1 MGQSCMPPME
11 DKDVERILFVTAH
24 PDDLDFGAGGT
35 IAQWTDAGIH
45 VSYCICTN
53 GDQGGSDLSVSR
65 DEMRKTRQREQTNAG
80 KVLGVSDIHFL
91 NYHDGLLEPTIG
103 LRKDIVRVIRK
114 VRPQRLVVQSPERNY
129 DRIFASHPDHLAA
142 AEAAMQAVYPDC
154 GNPFAFPDLLND
166 EGLEPWNVSEAWV
179 MTNEF
184 NDHFVDTTSTIER
197 KILALR
203 EHVSQIAD
211 MDAMGE
217 RIREWGATNAVAVGL
232 PEGRFAETYKVVAT
246 K

>member
-1 MGQSCMPPME
+1 MPPI
-11 DKDVERILFVTAH
+11 DDNDVERILFVTAH
-24 PDDLDFGAGGT
+24 PDDLDFGAGAT

-53 GDQGGSDLSVSR
+53 GDQGGKDLTVTR
-65 DEMRKTRQREQTNAG
+65 DEMRTIRQREQRNAG
-80 KVLGVSDIHFL
+80 AVLGVSDLHFL
-91 NYHDGLLEPTIG
+91 NYHDGLLEPTIQ
-103 LRKDIVRVIRK
+103 LRKDIVRIIRT
-114 VRPQRLVVQSPERNY
+114 VRPQRLVVQSPERSY

-142 AEAAMQAVYPDC
+142 GEAAMQAVYPDC
-154 GNPFAFPDLLND
+154 GNPFAFPDLLRD

-184 NDHFVDTTSTIER
+184 SDHYIDTTSTIDR
-197 KILALR
+197 KIKALR
-203 EHVSQIAD
+203 EHKSQIED

-217 RIREWGATNAVAVGL
+217 RVREWGARNAELLGL
-232 PEGRFAETYKVVAT
+232 AEGRFAETFKIVAT

>member
-1 MGQSCMPPME
+1 MD

-24 PDDLDFGAGGT
+24 PDDLDFGAGAT
-35 IAQWTDAGIH
+35 IAQWSDAGIQ

-53 GDQGGSDLSVSR
+53 GDQGGKDLTVTR
-65 DEMRKTRQREQTNAG
+65 DEMRITRQREQRNAAT
-80 KVLGVSDIHFL
+80 VLGVSDLHFL
-91 NYHDGLLEPTIG
+91 NYHDGLLEPTIQ
-103 LRKDIVRVIRK
+103 LRKDIVRIIRT
-114 VRPQRLVVQSPERNY
+114 VRPQRIVVQSPERNY

-142 AEAAMQAVYPDC
+142 GEAAMQAVYPDC
-154 GNPFAFPDLLND
+154 GNPFAFPDLLHD

-184 NDHFVDTTSTIER
+184 SDHYIDTTSTIDR
-197 KILALR
+197 KIQALR
-203 EHVSQIAD
+203 EHVSQIED
-211 MDAMGE
+211 MDAMGD
-217 RIREWGATNAVAVGL
+217 RVREWGANNAKSLGL

>member
-1 MGQSCMPPME
+1 MPPVANPMP
-11 DKDVERILFVTAH
+11 DSDVERVLIVTAH
-24 PDDLDFGAGGT
+24 PDDLDFGAGAT
-35 IAQWTDAGIH
+35 IAQWTDAGIS
-45 VSYCICTN
+45 VSYGICTN
-53 GDQGGSDLSVSR
+53 GEQGGSDLTVSR
-65 DEMRKTRQREQTNAG
+65 EEMRKIRQREQTNAG
-80 KVLGVSDIHFL
+80 TVLGVSDIHFL
-91 NYHDGLLEPTIG
+91 EYHDGLLEPTIG
-103 LRKDIVRVIRK
+103 LRKDIVRLIRK

-129 DRIFASHPDHLAA
+129 DRVFASHPDHLAA

-154 GNPFAFPDLLND
+154 GNPFAFPDLLKD

-184 NDHFVDTTSTIER
+184 SDYYIDTTSTIER

-217 RIREWGATNAVAVGL
+217 RVREWGATNAKNVGL
-232 PEGRFAETYKVVAT
+232 PDGHFAETYKVVTT